1 MAKRHGTWTFTG
13 ERAADGRPLRFFHG
27 IPARDLAP
35 RDIDRLD
42 DEQYATVEASDLYEK
57 AEPAK
62 SEPKKT
68 APKKRKAST
77 KRTTTAISE
86 KSEASPTDPATP
98 TNLDAPTSDSATTD
112 DLATSGKEG

>member
-42 DEQYATVEASDLYEK
+42 DDQYATVEASDLYEK
-57 AEPAK
+57 AEP
-62 SEPKKT
+62 PK
-68 APKKRKAST
+68 
-77 KRTTTAISE
+77 
-86 KSEASPTDPATP
+86 
-98 TNLDAPTSDSATTD
+98 SDSKRDANAD
-112 DLATSGKEG
+112 GKSDAKSGKE